1 MRINALLLALMAIL
15 FLCFGLQGCAG
26 LPVDPPPLN
35 SYTDVYLQNN
45 IHYYVRLDSNGR
57 RINRASY
64 ANYTEPGGG
73 HKITPVNTSVT
84 VGKWRGGFTITRKDT
99 GELIY
104 FEYKASN
111 MGGMEIEAYL
121 NVITS
126 TDMIYLRDLSATDLK
141 GIAEGRAQIGMTKR
155 GIRIALGYPARHRTP
170 SLEENNWTY
179 WRNRFG
185 TRAVVFDPKGEVI
198 HIR

>member
-1 MRINALLLALMAIL
+1 MRINTLLLALMTLL
-15 FLCFGLQGCAG
+15 FLCFGLHGCAG
-26 LPVDPPPLN
+26 LPVDPPPLDG
-35 SYTDVYLQNN
+35 YTNVFLQNN
-45 IHYYVRLDSNGR
+45 IHYYVRLDSSGK

-73 HKITPVNTSVT
+73 HNITPVNTPVAI
-84 VGKWRGGFTITRKDT
+84 GKWRGGFTITRKDT

-121 NVITS
+121 NAITS
-126 TDMIYLRDLSATDLK
+126 KDLIYLRNLSSTDLK
-141 GIAEGRAQIGMTKR
+141 GIAEGRAQTGMTKR

-185 TRAVVFDPKGEVI
+185 TRTVVFDPKGEVI